1 MEVSMTTISQ
11 NGQIVIP
18 SGIRKALH
26 IKVSEKFI
34 VFGEGDTIVIKRLSD
49 ASLRNEFLDLLDTF
63 TFAFE
68 GAGIDKKDVEDEI
81 ASHRMDKR
89 RSSAGGGGH

>member
-1 MEVSMTTISQ
+1 MDVSITTMSR

-18 SGIRKALH
+18 SEIRKALN

-34 VFGEGDTIVIKRLSD
+34 VFGEGDTIVIKRLSNE
-49 ASLRNEFLDLLDTF
+49 SLKKEFLELLDTF

-68 GAGIDKKDVEDEI
+68 RAGITKKDVEEEI
-81 ASHRMDKR
+81 SQNRLTKR

>member
-1 MEVSMTTISQ
+1 MNVSITTMSR

-18 SGIRKALH
+18 NDIRKALH

-49 ASLRNEFLDLLDTF
+49 ESLKKEFLELLDTF

-68 GAGIDKKDVEDEI
+68 RAGIKKKDVDAEI
-81 ASHRMDKR
+81 AKHRTDKR
-89 RSSAGGGGH
+89 QSSEGGS